1 MKLRSKLTLYS
12 TLSKLIVLVAFI
24 IIVPIIISVV
34 STQHTDSR
42 LQNMKEKVIKIVNK
56 VGIKEFLQE
65 EQDSIFSSYNILKE
79 EYISIEATEKVMP
92 EVHFENTQRI
102 WEDETVDYRVLN
114 VTFRH
119 RGHLYMLEIGKSLA
133 VMKELNQLLQKVAFF
148 VLIISFAITILL
160 NIGYSNYLLRPFH
173 QIIEKKLKTVNHPE
187 KFNFENIPTTTADF
201 VYLDQTIN
209 EMMHKIR
216 DTFTR
221 EKEFI
226 SNVSHELLTPV
237 SVLQTRFEN
246 MLSESKLDEDS
257 SLRIIESLKTLNRLK
272 KVTNTLLL
280 ISRIENDQY
289 LKNDTVSMRELAEE
303 VIEEIEERFTEKN
316 IRPVLEFTDDL
327 LLRHGN
333 HDLLF
338 TLLFNLV
345 NNAIKYNVMDGS
357 IYIRGF
363 PAADKF
369 ILEVEDSGIGISK
382 DNIRNIFSR
391 FKRVNATLTEGYGL
405 GLPIVKTIADFHG
418 IEIFVD
424 SELGKRTVFRLI
436 IQNNIENS

>member
-1 MKLRSKLTLYS
+1 
-12 TLSKLIVLVAFI
+12 
-24 IIVPIIISVV
+24 
-34 STQHTDSR
+34 
-42 LQNMKEKVIKIVNK
+42 
-56 VGIKEFLQE
+56 
-65 EQDSIFSSYNILKE
+65 
-79 EYISIEATEKVMP
+79 
-92 EVHFENTQRI
+92 
-102 WEDETVDYRVLN
+102 
-114 VTFRH
+114 
-119 RGHLYMLEIGKSLA
+119 
-133 VMKELNQLLQKVAFF
+133 
-148 VLIISFAITILL
+148 
-160 NIGYSNYLLRPFH
+160 
-173 QIIEKKLKTVNHPE
+173 
-187 KFNFENIPTTTADF
+187 
-201 VYLDQTIN
+201 
-209 EMMHKIR
+209 MMHKIR

-246 MLSESKLDEDS
+246 MLAEGKLDEDS

-289 LKNDTVSMRELAEE
+289 LKNDTVSMKKLAEE
-303 VIEEIEERFTEKN
+303 VIMEIEERFTEKN

-327 LLRHGN
+327 ELQHAN

-345 NNAIKYNVMDGS
+345 NNAIKYNVPDGT
-357 IYIRGF
+357 IYVRGF
-363 PAADKF
+363 PASDKF

-418 IEIFVD
+418 IEVFVD
-424 SELGKRTVFRLI
+424 SELGKGTVFRLI
-436 IQNNIENS
+436 IQNIIENS